1 MRKLFQRIL
10 GAGAAVAVLAGS
22 ALPAYAEVLKQSSIS
37 TITTT
42 EELKSSSTVYVGEVV
57 VGGVSKIK
65 YVYSSDLAHS
75 KAAWDDLKNAL
86 GSMEDTDFAS
96 LFPAEFDDK
105 TDEKGIKLCNVSS
118 YAADMDESWTS
129 ASAVGENY
137 YAPTYKVSAG
147 SSENLYDA
155 DAGFKAKLDALK
167 AARVEAI
174 DEPVDNSK
182 TIISALDSRTLT
194 DVYYTIVDGQVVRHY
209 DTNVL
214 YDSEEITVIY
224 TKAEMKINS
233 NTIVNVT
240 GKQGKVVKDS
250 TVYVGEVVVDG
261 EAKIKY
267 LWSENMT
274 RAETVAAALKT
285 GLTGLDDK
293 DFAALVPVIIGE
305 EDAKGLA
312 ECNIA
317 DYESK
322 MNSSWKNA
330 ESVAALYYPDMTVS
344 TSSSADLYEADENF
358 AKACKFEDNAELV
371 DTAGKFYKTHSPL
384 GKLSAANT
392 DSVTY
397 TVENGQLVKYIDRFI
412 DYTLEAVTVIY
423 TKAELTS
430 SSEDKVIDS
439 VSVDVESP
447 KPGTVIEGDV
457 TKPLLSIPSDANY
470 YISWTMYINNY
481 PSADENY
488 DDGSVSGTTMEEGKE
503 YFFEVY
509 LTPKE
514 GYTFADGDKV
524 TLKVNGGDEFELGYC
539 SENQF
544 AFFSKVK
551 AANAPAPVADPDPEP
566 APATDPETP
575 PPASNDPAPAA
586 NDPAPSGGDNS
597 PATGA
602 AAASGVT
609 VLITA
614 AAVMAARRRK

>member
-10 GAGAAVAVLAGS
+10 GAGAAVALLAGS
-22 ALPAYAEVLKQSSIS
+22 ALPAYAGTVLQQSSVS

-86 GSMEDTDFAS
+86 GSMEDTDFAG

-118 YAADMDESWTS
+118 YAADMDESWSS

-174 DEPVDNSK
+174 DEPIDNSK

-194 DVYYTIVDGQVVRHY
+194 DVYYTIVDGQVVRHV
-209 DTNVL
+209 DANIL

-224 TKAEMKINS
+224 TKAEMKVNS

-240 GKQGKVVKDS
+240 GRQGKVVKDS

-274 RAETVAAALKT
+274 RAVTVAAALKT

-371 DTAGKFYKTHSPL
+371 DTAGKSYKAHSPL

-457 TKPLLSIPSDANY
+457 TKPLLSVPSDANY

-488 DDGSVSGTTMEEGKE
+488 DDGSISGTTMEEGKE

-514 GYTFADGDKV
+514 GYTFADADKV

-551 AANAPAPVADPDPEP
+551 AAEAPAPAPANDPEP
-566 APATDPETP
+566 EPPTPGTDPDNTTP
-575 PPASNDPAPAA
+575 GADPAPA
-586 NDPAPSGGDNS
+586 DDNV
-597 PATGA
+597 PVTGA
-602 AAASGVT
+602 AASAGAA

-614 AAVMAARRRK
+614 AAVIVSRRRK

>member
-10 GAGAAVAVLAGS
+10 GAGAAVALLAGS
-22 ALPAYAEVLKQSSIS
+22 ALPAYAGTVLQQSSVS

-86 GSMEDTDFAS
+86 GSMEDTDFAG

-118 YAADMDESWTS
+118 YAADMDESWSS

-174 DEPVDNSK
+174 DEPIDNSK

-194 DVYYTIVDGQVVRHY
+194 DVYYTIVDGQVVRHV
-209 DTNVL
+209 DANIL

-224 TKAEMKINS
+224 TKAEMKVNS

-240 GKQGKVVKDS
+240 GRQGKVVKDS

-274 RAETVAAALKT
+274 RAVTVAAALKT

-371 DTAGKFYKTHSPL
+371 DTAGKSYKAHSPL

-439 VSVDVESP
+439 VSVNVDSP

-457 TKPLLSIPSDANY
+457 TKPLLSIPDDANY

-524 TLKVNGGDEFELGYC
+524 TLRVNGGDEFELGYC

-551 AANAPAPVADPDPEP
+551 AAEAPAPANDPEP
-566 APATDPETP
+566 EPPTPGTDPDNTTP
-575 PPASNDPAPAA
+575 GADPAPA
-586 NDPAPSGGDNS
+586 DDNV
-597 PATGA
+597 PVTGA
-602 AAASGVT
+602 AASAGAA

-614 AAVMAARRRK
+614 AAVIVSRRRK

>member
-86 GSMEDTDFAS
+86 GSMEDTDFAG

-174 DEPVDNSK
+174 DEPIDNSK

-194 DVYYTIVDGQVVRHY
+194 DVYYTIVDGQVVRHS

-240 GKQGKVVKDS
+240 GRQGKVVKDS

-312 ECNIA
+312 ECIDIPN
-317 DYESK
+317 
-322 MNSSWKNA
+322 
-330 ESVAALYYPDMTVS
+330 
-344 TSSSADLYEADENF
+344 
-358 AKACKFEDNAELV
+358 KACQEIKN
-371 DTAGKFYKTHSPL
+371 
-384 GKLSAANT
+384 
-392 DSVTY
+392 
-397 TVENGQLVKYIDRFI
+397 
-412 DYTLEAVTVIY
+412 VI
-423 TKAELTS
+423 
-430 SSEDKVIDS
+430 
-439 VSVDVESP
+439 
-447 KPGTVIEGDV
+447 
-457 TKPLLSIPSDANY
+457 
-470 YISWTMYINNY
+470 
-481 PSADENY
+481 
-488 DDGSVSGTTMEEGKE
+488 
-503 YFFEVY
+503 
-509 LTPKE
+509 
-514 GYTFADGDKV
+514 
-524 TLKVNGGDEFELGYC
+524 
-539 SENQF
+539 
-544 AFFSKVK
+544 
-551 AANAPAPVADPDPEP
+551 
-566 APATDPETP
+566 
-575 PPASNDPAPAA
+575 
-586 NDPAPSGGDNS
+586 
-597 PATGA
+597 
-602 AAASGVT
+602 
-609 VLITA
+609 
-614 AAVMAARRRK
+614 

>member
-10 GAGAAVAVLAGS
+10 GAGAAVALLAGS
-22 ALPAYAEVLKQSSIS
+22 ALPAYAGTVLQQSSVS

-86 GSMEDTDFAS
+86 GSMEDTDFAG

-118 YAADMDESWTS
+118 YAADMDESWSS

-174 DEPVDNSK
+174 DEPIDNSK

-194 DVYYTIVDGQVVRHY
+194 DVYYTIVDGQVVRHV
-209 DTNVL
+209 DANIL

-224 TKAEMKINS
+224 TKAEMKVNS

-240 GKQGKVVKDS
+240 GRQGKVVKDS

-274 RAETVAAALKT
+274 RAVTVAAALKT

-371 DTAGKFYKTHSPL
+371 DTAGKSYKAHSPL

-439 VSVDVESP
+439 VSVNVDSP

-457 TKPLLSIPSDANY
+457 TKPLLSIPDDANY

-488 DDGSVSGTTMEEGKE
+488 DDGSISGTTMEEGKE

-514 GYTFADGDKV
+514 GYTFADADKV

-551 AANAPAPVADPDPEP
+551 AAEAPAPANDPEP
-566 APATDPETP
+566 EPPTPGTDPDNTTP
-575 PPASNDPAPAA
+575 GADPAPA
-586 NDPAPSGGDNS
+586 DDNV
-597 PATGA
+597 PVTGA
-602 AAASGVT
+602 AASAGAA

-614 AAVMAARRRK
+614 AAVIVSRRRK

>member
-10 GAGAAVAVLAGS
+10 GAGAAVALLAGS
-22 ALPAYAEVLKQSSIS
+22 ALPAYAGTVLQQSSVS

-86 GSMEDTDFAS
+86 GSMEDTDFAG

-118 YAADMDESWTS
+118 YAADMDESWSS

-174 DEPVDNSK
+174 DEPIDNSK

-194 DVYYTIVDGQVVRHY
+194 DVYYTIVDGQVVRHV
-209 DTNVL
+209 DANIL

-224 TKAEMKINS
+224 TKAEMKVNS

-240 GKQGKVVKDS
+240 GRQGKVVKDS

-274 RAETVAAALKT
+274 RAVTVAAALKT

-371 DTAGKFYKTHSPL
+371 DTAGKSYKAHSPL

-439 VSVDVESP
+439 VSVNVDSP

-457 TKPLLSIPSDANY
+457 TKPLLSIPDDAKY

-488 DDGSVSGTTMEEGKE
+488 DDGSISGTTMEEGKE

-514 GYTFADGDKV
+514 GYTFADADKV

-551 AANAPAPVADPDPEP
+551 AAEAPAPANDPEP
-566 APATDPETP
+566 EPPTPGTDPDNTTP
-575 PPASNDPAPAA
+575 GADPAPA
-586 NDPAPSGGDNS
+586 DDNV
-597 PATGA
+597 PVTGA
-602 AAASGVT
+602 AASAGAA

-614 AAVMAARRRK
+614 AAVIVSRRRK